1 MKEFSEIL
9 ISANK
14 QTKLNSGKTK
24 WTIFKIRSFWVSL
37 TCLSVQISWKN
48 VLLSEMSKVQMLNLF
63 LGASTM

>member
-14 QTKLNSGKTK
+14 QTKLNSCKTK
-24 WTIFKIRSFWVSL
+24 WTIFKICSFWVSL
-37 TCLSVQISWKN
+37 TCLSVQISWKS
-48 VLLSEMSKVQMLNLF
+48 VLLSEMSMVQTLNLF